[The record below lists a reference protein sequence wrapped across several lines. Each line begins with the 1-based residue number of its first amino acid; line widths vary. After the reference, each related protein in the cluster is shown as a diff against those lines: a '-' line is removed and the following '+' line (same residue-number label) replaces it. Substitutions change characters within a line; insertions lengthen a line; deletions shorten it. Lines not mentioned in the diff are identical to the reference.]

1 MSDRRPRSA
10 APRAGQAVL
19 ELAVGL
25 FALLA
30 AIVAVLCAGLFA
42 TADGDAMTAAQ
53 RDAFERAASGAAAP
67 ESRSP
72 GDEDGDAE
80 TGLHCGEGEAVADL
94 PPAAAPLF
102 GLGEKTTV
110 RHEAWMPS
118 TGGLP

>member
-1 MSDRRPRSA
+1 MTSRRPRSA

-67 ESRSP
+67 EALSA
-72 GDEDGDAE
+72 GDGDAASG
-80 TGLHCGEGEAVADL
+80 TGLHRGEGEAVADL

-102 GLGEKTTV
+102 GLGGKTTV

-118 TGGLP
+118 TGGIP